1 VRGLSE
7 LWYTLADSEASTH
20 MPTEIAPRIV
30 ADSSVR
36 FGKPVIEGTRVPVH
50 LIIAKL
56 AGGMKPEEI
65 AEEYGITLEDI
76 QAALKYAA
84 SVLAATELRATGRV

>member
-1 VRGLSE
+1 
-7 LWYTLADSEASTH
+7 

-30 ADSSVR
+30 VDPGVR
-36 FGKPVIEGTRVPVH
+36 FGKPVIQGTRVPVH

-65 AEEYGITLEDI
+65 AEEYEITLEDI
-76 QAALKYAA
+76 QAALRYAA
-84 SVLAATELRATGRV
+84 NVVATGEVRATG